1 MTTAG
6 VTPAPM
12 GQIRIPNRV
21 RIARMIGRRLMLWAC
36 VGAVLAANGHARA
49 DDSLVLLPSKIS
61 LAGPEARQSL
71 VLEEQNASHF
81 VGQVRDGVDLTSS
94 DPRIVRIENNT
105 AVPIANGTATITA
118 RSGQRMAQAEVTVT
132 AMDQPFTWNF
142 RNHVEPVLAKSG
154 CNTGACHGALAGKK
168 GFRLSLAGY
177 DPVGDYYF
185 ITRQARSRRV
195 VLGDPGRSLLLTKPT
210 GAIAHKGGVRFSTD
224 SLEYRIVAEWIAAG
238 VPEPRDS
245 DPKLNK
251 LEILPDGVVLKP
263 GAKQQLLVLA
273 HFSDG
278 HVEDVT
284 RWAKYTSTLESVAQV
299 DASGLVTVTGH
310 GEGAIKAWYQSWN
323 VVATVTSPYK
333 QSPAESVF
341 AKETKKNF
349 IDELVLAKLESLN
362 IPPSPPATDAEFL
375 RRAYLDTIGV
385 LPTEDEARAYLAD
398 RSPEK
403 AERLIDGLLERPE
416 FVDYWTYKWSDLLLV
431 NSGKLASPA
440 MWAYYHWIRNRV
452 AANTP
457 WDDFA
462 RELVTAT
469 GSTLDNGA
477 ANFYVLHQ
485 DPLDAAETVSVA
497 FLGMS
502 INCAR
507 CHNHPLEKWT
517 NDQYYAMANMFS
529 RVRGKDG
536 SGAGNRI
543 IFPVA
548 AGELTQP
555 RTGKPQPPQP
565 LDGQVVPMDS
575 PEDRR
580 QKLADWLVAP
590 ENPYF
595 SRAVTNRV
603 WANFFGVGLVESVDD
618 LRLTNPPSNPELM
631 NAAARYLVDHKYDLK
646 ALMRAILQSSTY
658 ARSSMPVAG
667 NETDGRF
674 YSRYYPKRLMAEV
687 MLDAISQVSGT
698 PTDFFTR
705 VDRNAKASY
714 DYPKGFRA
722 LQLPDANVNSYFLQ
736 SFGRAER
743 IITCECERSSEPSM
757 VQVLHIS
764 NGDTVNKKL
773 AAAGS
778 RVEKLLAAKT
788 SDGKIIDEAYLAALT
803 RYPTEAEKSQLLAAL
818 SEAGDSDKRVVVEDL
833 FWSVLSSKEFLFN
846 K

>member
-1 MTTAG
+1 MAGRCLMTM
-6 VTPAPM
+6 VF
-12 GQIRIPNRV
+12 V
-21 RIARMIGRRLMLWAC
+21 C
-36 VGAVLAANGHARA
+36 GAALGNVARA
-49 DDSLVLLPSKIS
+49 EDSLELLPSKIA
-61 LAGPEARQSL
+61 LAGPQARQSL
-71 VLEEQNASHF
+71 VVEERQSSHF
-81 VGQVRDGVDLTSS
+81 VGQIRDGVELTSS
-94 DPRIVRIENNT
+94 DPKIVRIENNV
-105 AVPIANGTATITA
+105 AVPVANGSATITA
-118 RSGQRMAQAEVTVT
+118 MVGSRMAKADVTVT
-132 AMDQPFTWNF
+132 AMDQPFAWSF
-142 RNHVEPVLAKSG
+142 RNHVEAVLAKSG

-177 DPVGDYYF
+177 DPLGDYYF

-210 GAIAHKGGVRFSTD
+210 GAIPHKGGIRFGTD
-224 SLEYRIVAEWIAAG
+224 SPDYRVIAEWIAAG
-238 VPEPRDS
+238 APEPRDN

-251 LEILPDGVVLKP
+251 LEILPAAAVLKP
-263 GAKQQLLVLA
+263 GAKQQLIVLA
-273 HFSDG
+273 HFNDG

-299 DASGLVTVTGH
+299 GTSGLVDVTGH
-310 GEGAIKAWYQSWN
+310 GEGAIKAWFQSWN
-323 VVATVTSPYK
+323 VVATITSPYDQPTNDSNVA
-333 QSPAESVF
+333 QSPR
-341 AKETKKNF
+341 KNF
-349 IDELVLAKLESLN
+349 IDDLVLAKLQSLN

-385 LPTEDEARAYLAD
+385 LPTEEEARVYLAD
-398 RSPEK
+398 ASTDK
-403 AERLIDGLLERPE
+403 ANRLIEHLLARPE

-431 NSGKLASPA
+431 NSGKLPPPA

-452 AANTP
+452 AADTP
-457 WDDFA
+457 WDQFA
-462 RELVTAT
+462 RDVVTAT
-469 GSTLDNGA
+469 GSTLENGA

-517 NDQYYAMANMFS
+517 NDQYYSMANMFS
-529 RVRGKDG
+529 RVRAKDG
-536 SGAGNRI
+536 TGAGNRI

-565 LDGQVVPMDS
+565 LDGVTVPMDS
-575 PEDRR
+575 TDDRR
-580 QKLADWLVAP
+580 QHLADWLVAP

-603 WANFFGVGLVESVDD
+603 WANFFGVGLVENVDD
-618 LRLTNPPSNPELM
+618 LRLTNPPSNPDLM
-631 NAAARYLVDHKYDLK
+631 NAAAKYLVDQKYDLK

-658 ARSSMPVAG
+658 ARSSQPLPG
-667 NETDGRF
+667 NQTDGRF

-722 LQLPDANVNSYFLQ
+722 IQLPDANVNSYFLQ

-773 AAAGS
+773 AAPGS

-788 SDGKIIDEAYLAALT
+788 PDGKIIEEAYLAALT
-803 RYPTEAEKSQLLAAL
+803 RYPTEQEKSQLLAAL
-818 SEAGDSDKRVVVEDL
+818 SEAGDADKRVMVEDL